1 MKITKRRLQ
10 NLIKESIEKLLLEDV
25 ADKAA
30 IAGGLDTDNPRIED
44 LRIASGKPYKLQ
56 KPDLVWLA
64 RYFASPEGSASEEP
78 IADIASTIVLF
89 NRSKMLISKI
99 KMPTDINEYNNP
111 GDLRLVLSRTKGK
124 VTGIDLEREMDYL
137 GKYGDWHVTM
147 PHTREAACSL
157 GEGTTWCTAIAN
169 KGNNLFYNYVMGGS
183 DRGMGNIILYHIIH
197 DDVYLKSADSRAPTN
212 SKISIGTTDGTIYF
226 PEQGRGYG
234 SITVNADNKGVSK
247 RDFEKI
253 VGKTISDQI
262 INAIKDSTL
271 KTQGLHPAKKKID
284 NMLTDVDLLKQELRG
299 KSIDAKAS
307 TIDLIQSHAEELT
320 RKNRMNQSDQGILS
334 KDVKGL
340 DNEGMSK
347 ETFDFI
353 KNFYEDVNNQNL
365 YFNYL
370 IKSTI
375 DDIKD
380 AYKKGLVYDLEDVFT
395 NNETTLFP
403 LSEEGFLSRT
413 LESFI
418 LQQGKLDIPT
428 DTHPEDQIYKKQI
441 EIIDSFL
448 EELYEAGF
456 DISKSFLNN
465 VRSGSSFAEKV
476 FLHADDIIIIDK
488 RQPTEIN

>member
-1 MKITKRRLQ
+1 MKITKRQLQ
-10 NLIKESIEKLLLEDV
+10 NLIKESIEKLLIEDV

-64 RYFASPEGSASEEP
+64 RYFASPEGLASEEP
-78 IADIASTIVLF
+78 IADIAPTITLF
-89 NRSKMLISKI
+89 NRSKPLISKI
-99 KMPTDINEYNNP
+99 KMPTDINEYDSP

-157 GEGTTWCTAIAN
+157 GEGTTWCTAVAN
-169 KGNNLFYNYVMGGS
+169 KGNNLFYNYVMGRN
-183 DRGMGNIILYHIIH
+183 DNIILYHIIH
-197 DDVYLKSADSRAPTN
+197 DDVYLKSLDSRAPAN
-212 SKISIGTTDGTIYF
+212 SKISIGTTDGTVYF
-226 PEQGRGYG
+226 PEQGQGSG
-234 SITVNADNKGVSK
+234 SITVNAANKGVSK
-247 RDFEKI
+247 QDFEKI

-262 INAIKDSTL
+262 INVIKDSTL

-284 NMLTDVDLLKQELRG
+284 DMLTDVDLLKQELRG

-307 TIDLIQSHAEELT
+307 TIELIQSRAEELT
-320 RKNRMNQSDQGILS
+320 RQNWLNQRNQGVS
-334 KDVKGL
+334 TKDVKGL

-353 KNFYEDVNNQNL
+353 KNFYEDENNQNL
-365 YFNYL
+365 YFNHL
-370 IKSTI
+370 VKSTI

-380 AYKKGLVYDLEDVFT
+380 AYKKGLVYDLEDVFS
-395 NNETTLFP
+395 NNEIVLFP
-403 LSEEGFLSRT
+403 TSEEGFLSKT
-413 LESFI
+413 LENFI
-418 LQQGKLDIPT
+418 LPQGIFGLPT
-428 DTHPEDQIYKKQI
+428 DAHPEDQIYKKQI
-441 EIIDSFL
+441 EITDSFL

-465 VRSGSSFAEKV
+465 ARSGSSFAEQA